1 VQLLRGQLASHLQH
15 HLQADQQ
22 ISVKEISPE
31 WFWLAKKSKGMPMLD
46 QREVDTIHR
55 GFADPTVT
63 SRMTDFKASV
73 VAFEVQKNFAN
84 KFFSNKVVVKGLI
97 DDTSAKL
104 LDNLYNLLFVFTKS
118 KKDSEKTTRNIIK
131 MSVKIGMLQRGDKFT
146 KEEKDS
152 LIMIQKTL
160 RTVAMTL
167 ISFYQVDHTFDRSF
181 VIKYL
186 TELEAL
192 LKGLITRHLTEKS
205 VGRVEQIFGVVKTP
219 EFLDSIYVPGKN
231 SEMRELMGQVV
242 ADLNNCLEA
251 GIL

>member
-1 VQLLRGQLASHLQH
+1 
-15 HLQADQQ
+15 
-22 ISVKEISPE
+22 
-31 WFWLAKKSKGMPMLD
+31 
-46 QREVDTIHR
+46 
-55 GFADPTVT
+55 
-63 SRMTDFKASV
+63 
-73 VAFEVQKNFAN
+73 
-84 KFFSNKVVVKGLI
+84 
-97 DDTSAKL
+97 
-104 LDNLYNLLFVFTKS
+104 
-118 KKDSEKTTRNIIK
+118 
-131 MSVKIGMLQRGDKFT
+131 MSVKIGMLQRGEKFT

-186 TELEAL
+186 TELESL
-192 LKGLITRHLTEKS
+192 LKALITRHLTEKS
-205 VGRVEQIFGVVKTP
+205 VGRVEQVGDCSTSATNLSFPIFQIFGVVKTA
-219 EFLDSIYVPGKN
+219 EFLDSIYVPGKS

>member
-1 VQLLRGQLASHLQH
+1 
-15 HLQADQQ
+15 
-22 ISVKEISPE
+22 
-31 WFWLAKKSKGMPMLD
+31 
-46 QREVDTIHR
+46 
-55 GFADPTVT
+55 
-63 SRMTDFKASV
+63 MTDFKASV

-104 LDNLYNLLFVFTKS
+104 LDNLYNLLFVFVSIFSLLPNLLHIFNPQTKS

-205 VGRVEQIFGVVKTP
+205 VGRVEQVG
-219 EFLDSIYVPGKN
+219 
-231 SEMRELMGQVV
+231 R
-242 ADLNNCLEA
+242 
-251 GIL
+251 

>member
-1 VQLLRGQLASHLQH
+1 
-15 HLQADQQ
+15 
-22 ISVKEISPE
+22 
-31 WFWLAKKSKGMPMLD
+31 
-46 QREVDTIHR
+46 
-55 GFADPTVT
+55 
-63 SRMTDFKASV
+63 
-73 VAFEVQKNFAN
+73 
-84 KFFSNKVVVKGLI
+84 
-97 DDTSAKL
+97 
-104 LDNLYNLLFVFTKS
+104 
-118 KKDSEKTTRNIIK
+118 
-131 MSVKIGMLQRGDKFT
+131 MSVKIGMLQRGEKFT

-186 TELEAL
+186 TELESL
-192 LKGLITRHLTEKS
+192 LKALITRHLTEKS
-205 VGRVEQIFGVVKTP
+205 VGRVEQVGDLSIPATDLTISVFQIFGVVKTA
-219 EFLDSIYVPGKN
+219 EFLDSIYVPGKS

>member
-1 VQLLRGQLASHLQH
+1 
-15 HLQADQQ
+15 
-22 ISVKEISPE
+22 
-31 WFWLAKKSKGMPMLD
+31 
-46 QREVDTIHR
+46 
-55 GFADPTVT
+55 
-63 SRMTDFKASV
+63 
-73 VAFEVQKNFAN
+73 
-84 KFFSNKVVVKGLI
+84 
-97 DDTSAKL
+97 
-104 LDNLYNLLFVFTKS
+104 
-118 KKDSEKTTRNIIK
+118 
-131 MSVKIGMLQRGDKFT
+131 MSVKIGMLQRGEKFT

-186 TELEAL
+186 TELESL
-192 LKGLITRHLTEKS
+192 LKALITRHLTEKS
-205 VGRVEQIFGVVKTP
+205 VGRVEQVGDCSNPATYLTFPIFQIFGVVKTA
-219 EFLDSIYVPGKN
+219 EFLDSIYVPGKS

>member
-1 VQLLRGQLASHLQH
+1 
-15 HLQADQQ
+15 
-22 ISVKEISPE
+22 
-31 WFWLAKKSKGMPMLD
+31 
-46 QREVDTIHR
+46 
-55 GFADPTVT
+55 
-63 SRMTDFKASV
+63 
-73 VAFEVQKNFAN
+73 
-84 KFFSNKVVVKGLI
+84 
-97 DDTSAKL
+97 
-104 LDNLYNLLFVFTKS
+104 
-118 KKDSEKTTRNIIK
+118 
-131 MSVKIGMLQRGDKFT
+131 MSVKIGMLQRGEKFT

-186 TELEAL
+186 TELESL
-192 LKGLITRHLTEKS
+192 LKALITRHLTEKS
-205 VGRVEQIFGVVKTP
+205 VGRVEQVGGRRCRDRSTSAADLTFPIFQIFGVVKTA
-219 EFLDSIYVPGKN
+219 EFLDSIYVPGKS

>member
-1 VQLLRGQLASHLQH
+1 
-15 HLQADQQ
+15 
-22 ISVKEISPE
+22 
-31 WFWLAKKSKGMPMLD
+31 MLNP
-46 QREVDTIHR
+46 Q
-55 GFADPTVT
+55 
-63 SRMTDFKASV
+63 
-73 VAFEVQKNFAN
+73 
-84 KFFSNKVVVKGLI
+84 
-97 DDTSAKL
+97 
-104 LDNLYNLLFVFTKS
+104 TKS

-205 VGRVEQIFGVVKTP
+205 VGRVEQVG
-219 EFLDSIYVPGKN
+219 
-231 SEMRELMGQVV
+231 R
-242 ADLNNCLEA
+242 
-251 GIL
+251 

>member
-1 VQLLRGQLASHLQH
+1 
-15 HLQADQQ
+15 
-22 ISVKEISPE
+22 
-31 WFWLAKKSKGMPMLD
+31 
-46 QREVDTIHR
+46 
-55 GFADPTVT
+55 
-63 SRMTDFKASV
+63 
-73 VAFEVQKNFAN
+73 
-84 KFFSNKVVVKGLI
+84 
-97 DDTSAKL
+97 
-104 LDNLYNLLFVFTKS
+104 
-118 KKDSEKTTRNIIK
+118 
-131 MSVKIGMLQRGDKFT
+131 MSVKIGMLQRGEKFT

-186 TELEAL
+186 TELESL
-192 LKGLITRHLTEKS
+192 LKALITRHLTEKS
-205 VGRVEQIFGVVKTP
+205 VGRVEQVGDLSIPASDLTFPIFQIFGVVKTA
-219 EFLDSIYVPGKN
+219 EFLDSIYVPGKS

>member
-1 VQLLRGQLASHLQH
+1 
-15 HLQADQQ
+15 
-22 ISVKEISPE
+22 
-31 WFWLAKKSKGMPMLD
+31 
-46 QREVDTIHR
+46 
-55 GFADPTVT
+55 
-63 SRMTDFKASV
+63 
-73 VAFEVQKNFAN
+73 
-84 KFFSNKVVVKGLI
+84 
-97 DDTSAKL
+97 
-104 LDNLYNLLFVFTKS
+104 
-118 KKDSEKTTRNIIK
+118 
-131 MSVKIGMLQRGDKFT
+131 MSVKIGMLQRGEKFT

-186 TELEAL
+186 TELESL
-192 LKGLITRHLTEKS
+192 LKALITRHLTEKS
-205 VGRVEQIFGVVKTP
+205 VGRVEQVGARSTSATNLTFPIFQIFGVVKTA
-219 EFLDSIYVPGKN
+219 EFLDSIYVPGKS

>member
-1 VQLLRGQLASHLQH
+1 
-15 HLQADQQ
+15 
-22 ISVKEISPE
+22 
-31 WFWLAKKSKGMPMLD
+31 MLNP
-46 QREVDTIHR
+46 Q
-55 GFADPTVT
+55 
-63 SRMTDFKASV
+63 
-73 VAFEVQKNFAN
+73 
-84 KFFSNKVVVKGLI
+84 
-97 DDTSAKL
+97 
-104 LDNLYNLLFVFTKS
+104 TKS

-192 LKGLITRHLTEKS
+192 LKKLITRHLTEKS
-205 VGRVEQIFGVVKTP
+205 VGRVEQVGLMVTLYPYQPISIFLFQIFGVVKTP

-231 SEMRELMGQVV
+231 SEMRVLMGQVV

>member
-1 VQLLRGQLASHLQH
+1 
-15 HLQADQQ
+15 
-22 ISVKEISPE
+22 
-31 WFWLAKKSKGMPMLD
+31 
-46 QREVDTIHR
+46 
-55 GFADPTVT
+55 
-63 SRMTDFKASV
+63 
-73 VAFEVQKNFAN
+73 
-84 KFFSNKVVVKGLI
+84 
-97 DDTSAKL
+97 
-104 LDNLYNLLFVFTKS
+104 
-118 KKDSEKTTRNIIK
+118 
-131 MSVKIGMLQRGDKFT
+131 MSVKIGMLQRGEKFT

-186 TELEAL
+186 TELESL
-192 LKGLITRHLTEKS
+192 LKALITRHLTEKS
-205 VGRVEQIFGVVKTP
+205 VGRGEQVGDLSTPATDLTFPIFQIFGVVKTA
-219 EFLDSIYVPGKN
+219 EFLDSIYVPGKS

>member
-1 VQLLRGQLASHLQH
+1 
-15 HLQADQQ
+15 
-22 ISVKEISPE
+22 
-31 WFWLAKKSKGMPMLD
+31 
-46 QREVDTIHR
+46 
-55 GFADPTVT
+55 
-63 SRMTDFKASV
+63 
-73 VAFEVQKNFAN
+73 
-84 KFFSNKVVVKGLI
+84 
-97 DDTSAKL
+97 
-104 LDNLYNLLFVFTKS
+104 
-118 KKDSEKTTRNIIK
+118 
-131 MSVKIGMLQRGDKFT
+131 MSVKIGMLQRGEKFT

-186 TELEAL
+186 TELESL
-192 LKGLITRHLTEKS
+192 LKALITRHLTEKS
-205 VGRVEQIFGVVKTP
+205 VGRVEQVGDRSTSATDLTFPIFQIFGVVKTA
-219 EFLDSIYVPGKN
+219 EFLDSIYVPGKS